1 MAPIQQSR
9 QLVEILQ
16 YEGDFYLE
24 AGETYLFYVYWDKEW
39 NKGLIMGYQ
48 YGSLRLEDEQQPA
61 EELTKG
67 IAERLA
73 KRGMLSM
80 NQPKKRLI

>member
-39 NKGLIMGYQ
+39 NKGLIMGYHTVL
-48 YGSLRLEDEQQPA
+48 YV
-61 EELTKG
+61 
-67 IAERLA
+67 
-73 KRGMLSM
+73 
-80 NQPKKRLI
+80 